1 MTFAHL
7 TRESLSA
14 VVVAAVTLA
23 YGFSFGALLFPG
35 ALEAGVGRG
44 VSMVLLGAGLSGFV
58 IAWRTSLRPAV
69 GGPDTPV
76 LAAISALS
84 LGVVLPQLQAGLPGE
99 LAIDRVAALVLV
111 ASLAVGLGLLAL
123 GLARVGSA
131 LRFIPFPVV
140 AGFIA
145 GSGLYLL
152 LGALRLLLQQPLEL
166 SALQQLLAPERLAQL
181 AAALFL
187 PAVLFGLRPFWRPFY
202 LLPLLFFAETAVL
215 HLVLALTGPE
225 TPGAGWFLAAG
236 AGRLT
241 PPWTLMQAL
250 DWHSLLAV
258 GPELAAVVVVAATS
272 LLMNASGLEVA
283 WRRSADLDRELVT
296 GGSAGLLCGVAG
308 GAISSLSLNR
318 SLLNAEAG
326 GRSRLSGL
334 IAAGVL
340 LLCGL
345 SGVDLAGLV
354 PLPVLAGLLFY
365 VGLSM
370 LLARLRELPPRQG
383 WADYL
388 LMLLIMLLI
397 VAYGYLEG
405 VFAGIVGACLFFAF
419 NYSRVGIVKH
429 VLTRRERASDVERPL
444 PQKQLLEE
452 HGERVRMVDL
462 QGYIFFGTSNG
473 LLDRLRALYGKVRHE
488 GPQLLILDFR
498 MVTGIDSSAVIS
510 FLRLAHFCE
519 EWSIQLV
526 FAGLAPAQE
535 RVIESRG
542 DPALA
547 GARRFRSLAE
557 ALEHAEETLLTW
569 SGSAA
574 EVAGS
579 LERWFQR
586 DSQGL
591 GEQPVERLLDFLERR
606 TVAAGETI
614 FSQGEPSDSIELL
627 LSGRVQVVL
636 DLPDGS
642 RLRLRTMLEQTVLGE
657 MGFFRRLPRSATVVA
672 EQPSLLYR
680 VTRARY
686 ERMLA
691 EAPEA
696 AAALHRVIIATLS
709 DRIAF
714 ANSEVAALKR

>member
-1 MTFAHL
+1 MSKTQPASKAIQMAERL
-7 TRESLSA
+7 CRE
-14 VVVAAVTLA
+14 
-23 YGFSFGALLFPG
+23 
-35 ALEAGVGRG
+35 RG
-44 VSMVLLGAGLSGFV
+44 VRLTNQ
-58 IAWRTSLRPAV
+58 RR
-69 GGPDTPV
+69 DV

-84 LGVVLPQLQAGLPGE
+84 LGVVLPQLQAGLAGE
-99 LAIDRVAALVLV
+99 VAIDRVAALVLV

-152 LGALRLLLQQPLEL
+152 LGALRLLLQQPLGL
-166 SALQQLLAPERLAQL
+166 ASLQQLLAPERLPQL

-215 HLVLALTGPE
+215 HLALALAGPE
-225 TPGAGWFLAAG
+225 TPAAGWFLSAG
-236 AGRLT
+236 AGGALA
-241 PPWTLMQAL
+241 PPWTLLQAL
-250 DWHSLLAV
+250 DWRSLMAV

-283 WRRSADLDRELVT
+283 WRRSADLNRELVA
-296 GGSAGLLCGVAG
+296 GGSAGLLCGGAG

-334 IAAGVL
+334 IAAAVL

-345 SGVDLAGLV
+345 SGADLAGLV

-452 HGERVRMVDL
+452 HGERIRMVDL

-526 FAGLAPAQE
+526 FAGMAPAQE

-586 DSQGL
+586 DSQAL
-591 GEQPVERLLDFLERR
+591 TQQPVERLLDFLERR